1 MSWTNDIA
9 LRYYQLI
16 YEGKMDEAKRIR
28 HKTIPKVL
36 SKFIALSNNE
46 NENEKRFFSLENNKI
61 WISSIDAYN
70 DPFEFRTFYVDDAIV
85 KAGGYDTSWRNAYQ
99 KWIYD
104 YWKKAGVASLSKNS
118 FQSLLMWAYYSNN
131 HSGFCV
137 EYDVV
142 DESKI
147 WAVAYTDKRIEFAGK
162 LCNLLID
169 IFNNIDENNVV
180 HLTPEMRCTLA
191 VLKMQLCS
199 KHSSW
204 GHEKEYRVI
213 ADLKEE
219 GNGFNLDLSVAGLRV
234 KRVIAGLNCKK
245 EHVDRLQKIS
255 SFVFGKNIVKLQLDM
270 FGKEYAL
277 LEEIHNGQD
286 EI

>member
-9 LRYYQLI
+9 SKYYQLI
-16 YEGKMDEAKRIR
+16 YDGKLNEAEQIR
-28 HKTIPKVL
+28 HETIPKVL
-36 SKFIALSNNE
+36 SKFIALSNDE
-46 NENEKRFFSLENNKI
+46 NENEKRFHSLESNQI

-85 KAGGYDTSWRNAYQ
+85 KAGGYDTSWRKAYQ

-104 YWKKAGVASLSKNS
+104 DWKKAGVASLSENS
-118 FQSLLMWAYYSNN
+118 FQSLPMWAYYSNN
-131 HSGFCV
+131 HSGFCI
-137 EYDVV
+137 EYNVV

-147 WAVAYTDKRIEFAGK
+147 WAVAYADKRIEFAGK

-169 IFNNIDENNVV
+169 SFNNIDENNVV

-191 VLKMQLCS
+191 VMKMQLYS

-204 GHEKEYRVI
+204 EHEKEYRII
-213 ADLKEE
+213 ADLKD
-219 GNGFNLDLSVAGLRV
+219 GQNGFNLDLSVAGLQV

-245 EHVDRLQKIS
+245 EHIDRLQKIS
-255 SFVFGKNIVKLQLDM
+255 SCVFGKNIVKLKLDM
-270 FGKEYAL
+270 FCNEYAL
-277 LEEIHNGQD
+277 LEGIHNG
-286 EI
+286 